1 VPAENT
7 YWAAVERGAEGDRRV
22 IQQLDVVHYE
32 HVSVRSFDETVAV
45 LERLVGSI
53 EHGFDKEVQG
63 AEDEADFVSRIQARE
78 GSSGFMRFQTINHG
92 AWLRRVG
99 IDARSIL
106 YILGN
111 PLIARTMLVH
121 HLGAGLNVPVR
132 LTIYEDQAGAVRVTY
147 DLPSSLI
154 GGLANENVTKAAKIL
169 DAKLVALGEQVAGV
183 VA

>member
-1 VPAENT
+1 
-7 YWAAVERGAEGDRRV
+7 V
-22 IQQLDVVHYE
+22 IQQLSIIHHE

-45 LERLVGSI
+45 FERLVGSI
-53 EHGFDKEVQG
+53 ENGFDKEVQG
-63 AEDEADFVSRIQARE
+63 AKDEEDFVSKIRARE

-92 AWLRRVG
+92 AWLRRIGVE
-99 IDARSIL
+99 ARSIL

-132 LTIYEDQAGAVRVTY
+132 LTIYEDQAGAVRVAY
-147 DLPSSLI
+147 DLPSSLMS
-154 GGLANENVTKAAKIL
+154 GLAHESVTDAAKKL